1 MKYTI
6 ETGFIPGTVL
16 KKSDFDG
23 VSGMEF
29 LNKIFF
35 VSSGLMLGQIREISG
50 VDGSTLQNWVKRGW
64 LGNTVNK
71 RYSKEQLA
79 RILIINMLRSTM
91 MLEKIDFILHYIN
104 GMIDDTSD
112 DIISEAE
119 LYGYICD
126 IYDRYSEKEYS
137 TAEELRNMIRTTTA
151 EKYIEPCEG
160 AKQRLDSALEI
171 IIVAYFASSAATLA
185 NGLFTKLKND

>member
-6 ETGFIPGTVL
+6 HTDLIPGTIL
-16 KKSDFDG
+16 KKKDFG
-23 VSGMEF
+23 GISGKEF
-29 LNKIFF
+29 LDKVFF
-35 VSSGLMLGQIREISG
+35 FSGGLMLGQIREIAG

-71 RYSKEQLA
+71 KYSKEQLA
-79 RILIINMLRSTM
+79 RILIINMMKSSM

-104 GMIDDTSD
+104 GAVEDTSD

-126 IYDRYSEKEYS
+126 IYDTYTRQGYSERAELKEAIS
-137 TAEELRNMIRTTTA
+137 TLTA
-151 EKYIEPCEG
+151 EKYVEPFEG
-160 AKQRLDSALEI
+160 AKKRLDSALEI
-171 IIVAYFASSAATLA
+171 IIVAYFASNVASLA
-185 NGLFTKLKND
+185 NELFNGLEK

>member
-6 ETGFIPGTVL
+6 DTGFIPGTVL
-16 KKSDFDG
+16 KKRDFDG
-23 VSGMEF
+23 VSGIEF

-35 VSSGLMLGQIREISG
+35 VSNGLMLSQIREISG

-79 RILIINMLRSTM
+79 RILIINMMRNTM
-91 MLEKIDFILHYIN
+91 MLEKIDYILHYIN
-104 GMIDDTSD
+104 GMINDASD

-119 LYGYICD
+119 LYGYICE
-126 IYDRYSEKEYS
+126 IYERYSNKGYS
-137 TAEELRNMIRTTTA
+137 SADELRMLIRETTS
-151 EKYIEPCEG
+151 EKYIEPCKG
-160 AKQRLDSALEI
+160 AKVRLDGALEI
-171 IIVAYFASSAATLA
+171 IIIAYFASTAAALA
-185 NGLFTKLKND
+185 NTLFTKLEK

>member
-1 MKYTI
+1 MKYNI
-6 ETGFIPGTVL
+6 DTGLIPGTVL
-16 KKSDFDG
+16 KKKEFDG
-23 VSGMEF
+23 VSGIEF

-35 VSSGLMLGQIREISG
+35 VSSGLMLSQIRDISG

-71 RYSKEQLA
+71 KYSKEQLA
-79 RILIINMLRSTM
+79 RILIINMMRHTM
-91 MLEKIDFILHYIN
+91 MLEKIDYILHYIN

-112 DIISEAE
+112 DIISESE

-126 IYDRYSEKEYS
+126 IYDRYSEKGYS
-137 TAEELRNMIRTTTA
+137 NNDELRAMIRETTA

-160 AKQRLDSALEI
+160 AKERLDSALEI
-171 IIVAYFASSAATLA
+171 IIVAYFASTAAGLA
-185 NGLFTKLKND
+185 NELFAKLKK

>member
-6 ETGFIPGTVL
+6 DTGLIPGTVL
-16 KKSDFDG
+16 EKKAFG
-23 VSGMEF
+23 NVSGIDF

-35 VSSGLMLGQIREISG
+35 VSSGLMLSQIREISG

-79 RILIINMLRSTM
+79 RILIINMMRNTM
-91 MLEKIDFILHYIN
+91 MLEKIDYILHYIN
-104 GMIDDTSD
+104 GMINDASD

-126 IYDRYSEKEYS
+126 IYESYTEKGFSS
-137 TAEELRNMIRTTTA
+137 TEELRSLIMQTTS
-151 EKYIEPCEG
+151 EKYVEPCEG
-160 AKQRLDSALEI
+160 AKKRLDSALEI
-171 IIVAYFASSAATLA
+171 IIVAYFASTAANLA
-185 NGLFTKLKND
+185 NELFEKLEK

>member
-6 ETGFIPGTVL
+6 DTGLIPGTVL
-16 KKSDFDG
+16 KKDAFDG
-23 VSGMEF
+23 ISGKEF
-29 LNKIFF
+29 LDKVFF
-35 VSSGLMLGQIREISG
+35 FSGGLMLGQIREIAG

-71 RYSKEQLA
+71 KYSKEQLA
-79 RILIINMLRSTM
+79 RILIINMMKSSM

-104 GMIDDTSD
+104 GSIEDTSD

-126 IYDRYSEKEYS
+126 IYDVYTEEGYSESHELKETINAVTS
-137 TAEELRNMIRTTTA
+137 A
-151 EKYIEPCEG
+151 KYVEPYKG
-160 AKQRLDSALEI
+160 AKERLDRALEI
-171 IIVAYFASSAATLA
+171 IIVAYFASIVSSRA
-185 NGLFTKLKND
+185 NELFKGLEK